1 MTDFVAIAQLIALTP
16 SLDWAKLLP
25 FAAFGMFAI
34 LSFLLLETLAARK
47 PRTAERLEELARPQI
62 RRAPGEPAAIKRR
75 DGLTRALEK
84 ATPALAKPLEP
95 KSEIEKSKLK
105 QRLAEAGFLG
115 DAAAQIYLGLKFA
128 GLVGGLAIGAAVFLG
143 LWGVR
148 QSSLVAATFFA
159 GFLFYLPEIVLW
171 YLAKRRKEAIFLSL
185 PDALDLMVVCVE
197 AGLGLDQAMR
207 KVTEELGSSH
217 PVIAKEFALANLQL
231 QMGRPRSE
239 VLHEMGAR
247 CGVPD
252 VRSLAAV
259 IIQAEK
265 FGSSIAQALRVQSDS
280 MRTRRRQLAEERAQ
294 KTAVKLIFP
303 LVLFI
308 FPGLFVV
315 LVGPAAITMIRE
327 LFPMMA
333 GAR

>member
-1 MTDFVAIAQLIALTP
+1 MTDFVAIEPLLALTQ
-16 SLDWAKLLP
+16 SLDWSKLLP

-34 LSFLLLETLAARK
+34 LSFLLLEALAARK
-47 PRTAERLEELARPQI
+47 PRTVERLQELARPQV
-62 RRAPGEPAAIKRR
+62 RRGPGEPAAIKKR

-115 DAAAQIYLGLKFA
+115 DSAAQIYLGLKFA
-128 GLVGGLAIGAAVFLG
+128 GLVGGLALGAAIFLG
-143 LWGVR
+143 LWGIR
-148 QSSLVAATFFA
+148 QNSLVAAAFF
-159 GFLFYLPEIVLW
+159 GGILFYLPEIMLW

-207 KVTEELGSSH
+207 KVTEELGTSH

-265 FGSSIAQALRVQSDS
+265 FGSSVAQALRVQSDS